1 GGQHDYVHVHVV
13 QYHVGY
19 VHVHV
24 VQYHIGYVHVY
35 VVQYHIGYAHVHVV
49 QYHVVH
55 VHVHVVQYH
64 VHDHGHYPAA
74 WPPNWCIDFDHS
86 LLDKSSKAYCKKQE
100 MKAYYHTLWEQ
111 RSGAVSGKRI
121 ANISISSVMFLLWG
135 ILGATSLVAWR
146 RGTWSR
152 PAPISD
158 PGDGFLVSETDSFL
172 SSDGLVA

>member
-1 GGQHDYVHVHVV
+1 MAKSHALLEAWGVLTVAIFCWIGQ
-13 QYHVGY
+13 VGASTTTSATSTSTSSSTTSSTSTSTSSSTTSSTTT
-19 VHVHV
+19 VTTR
-24 VQYHIGYVHVY
+24 
-35 VVQYHIGYAHVHVV
+35 
-49 QYHVVH
+49 
-55 VHVHVVQYH
+55 
-64 VHDHGHYPAA
+64 
-74 WPPNWCIDFDHS
+74 PPNWCIDFDHS

-111 RSGAVSGKRI
+111 ISGAVSGKRI

-152 PAPISD
+152 PAPLSD